1 MFVVGIG
8 IGLVM
13 QVLVLA
19 VQNAAE
25 QRDLGI
31 ATSSASLFRSLGGA
45 FGVSI
50 FGAIL
55 SNRLAYNLPKL
66 VPVFSA
72 GGFNVDTLKG
82 SPVQIRSL
90 PAPIRD
96 GVIEAFARSIH
107 IVFLWTLPLIAIG
120 FLITLLLREIPLRES
135 AHVGGHSVEEDLGIA
150 LEPGMDPDH
159 VPDLVDHDA
168 EVSGVGRQG
177 IEP

>member
-1 MFVVGIG
+1 MFILGIG

-19 VQNAAE
+19 VQNSVE
-25 QRDLGI
+25 HRDLGI

-66 VPVFSA
+66 VPGFAS
-72 GGFNVDTLKG
+72 GRFNVDSLKG
-82 SPVQIRSL
+82 SPTQIRAL
-90 PAPIRD
+90 PGPIRD

-107 IVFLWTLPLIAIG
+107 VVFLWTLPLIAIG
-120 FLITLLLREIPLRES
+120 FLITLLLKEIPLRDS
-135 AHVGGHSVEEDLGIA
+135 AHVGGHALGEDLGLA
-150 LEPGMDPDH
+150 LEPSMDPGN
-159 VPDLVDHDA
+159 VPDPLDR
-168 EVSGVGRQG
+168 SR
-177 IEP
+177 